1 MNLPDLG
8 DDGAK
13 MRSFAIEFG
22 LPITTTT
29 AALQMATEG
38 IVNSVVDAGR
48 VDVCTLQEYHR

>member
-1 MNLPDLG
+1 MTHTTT
-8 DDGAK
+8 
-13 MRSFAIEFG
+13 
-22 LPITTTT
+22 ITTTT